1 MAQEHEEMQEIKDS
15 IIAKLSNRD
24 QVRRQIFEQAGL
36 ISENLIIQQDFN
48 FKTTI
53 ERGIY
58 QSSMKSVK
66 TLLRKVFTINV
77 LDYNNLIMI
86 DLPIILANNR
96 ITINEFFESSKI
108 ERIESSRAQ
117 QAFCNMEIPLH
128 HNDLPVFSDK
138 QQDYFSTAALTDPF

>member
-1 MAQEHEEMQEIKDS
+1 LSICDICLSDPGAVKRAVAQEHEEIQEIKDS

-36 ISENLIIQQDFN
+36 VSQNLIVQQDFN

-58 QSSMKSVK
+58 QGSIKSVK

-77 LDYNNLIMI
+77 LDYNNIIMI
-86 DLPIILANNR
+86 DLPIILANSR

-117 QAFCNMEIPLH
+117 
-128 HNDLPVFSDK
+128 
-138 QQDYFSTAALTDPF
+138 

>member
-1 MAQEHEEMQEIKDS
+1 MEDS
-15 IIAKLSNRD
+15 IIAKLSKQD

-36 ISENLIIQQDFN
+36 ISSNLIIQQDFN

-58 QSSMKSVK
+58 QSSIKSVK
-66 TLLRKVFTINV
+66 TLLRKVFTINM
-77 LDYNNLIMI
+77 LDYNNIIMI

-117 QAFCNMEIPLH
+117 QGYCNMEIPLH

-138 QQDYFSTAALTDPF
+138 QQDYFAAASFKDPF

>member
-138 QQDYFSTAALTDPF
+138 QQDYFSAAALTDPF